1 MAYQQLWVFD
11 QKPPESGVL
20 TEGIYDYYI
29 IDTDS
34 YHILPFRFDLKS
46 STIADAACDMSLG
59 MIFFSKLQN
68 KRFSRM
74 LVVPLFPGILQI
86 QMIFIAMELVTIVL
100 CFLVTTTS

>member
-1 MAYQQLWVFD
+1 
-11 QKPPESGVL
+11 
-20 TEGIYDYYI
+20 
-29 IDTDS
+29 
-34 YHILPFRFDLKS
+34 
-46 STIADAACDMSLG
+46 